1 MHRIPVRAASIATIM
16 CAIAAGRVTAQVE
29 RRERVSAPGGAHNVD
44 IVLTLQPEHASQR
57 ERLMGAAGRA
67 LRDYADWFGA
77 YPLDR
82 LAIVDRPWRSPRA
95 GRVEPGVAA
104 FETRWIVSTASV
116 EPEADIARGI
126 SRQWWGALVA
136 IDDAALVEDLVEFS
150 QGKTV
155 EQLFADRN
163 RRPGYSLLEG
173 RYFGDFVPW
182 TNRRVALDRASVA
195 RGRPGSR
202 LITLERYLGWPA
214 LQRGLAAVMTHG
226 GGRTLSRD
234 EFFRIVGDAVGQDLQ
249 WFSDAA
255 FQDDRIVDY
264 AVGGM
269 TSVPADCHGQPCFRT
284 TVVGV
289 RNGAAFTGSRHDPVG
304 PYESGR
310 AINLLVAFE
319 NGATARETWDGRS
332 ASKPFVFESRARA
345 ASALIDPDHVLV
357 LEKRITNN
365 GERLDGRPA
374 AAAVRWSARWVVWLQ
389 DALLS
394 YASLV

>member
-104 FETRWIVSTASV
+104 FETRWIVSDASV

-202 LITLERYLGWPA
+202 LITPERYLGWPA
-214 LQRGLAAVMTHG
+214 LQRGLAAVMTHAG
-226 GGRTLSRD
+226 GPALSRD

-249 WFSDAA
+249 WFSHAA
-255 FQDDRIVDY
+255 FQDDRLADY
-264 AVGGM
+264 ALG
-269 TSVPADCHGQPCFRT
+269 
-284 TVVGV
+284 
-289 RNGAAFTGSRHDPVG
+289 
-304 PYESGR
+304 
-310 AINLLVAFE
+310 
-319 NGATARETWDGRS
+319 
-332 ASKPFVFESRARA
+332 
-345 ASALIDPDHVLV
+345 
-357 LEKRITNN
+357 
-365 GERLDGRPA
+365 
-374 AAAVRWSARWVVWLQ
+374 
-389 DALLS
+389 
-394 YASLV
+394 